1 MKSNKIA
8 TLWMYIVVG
17 FLSVLSVIELNKLGD
32 NILYSV
38 ATLTIYTYLTSISI
52 ITMLFILGMSK
63 VTIEAQVYL
72 RYRKENLL
80 IAKNLIY
87 NMDMFLLDANNKK

>member
-1 MKSNKIA
+1 
-8 TLWMYIVVG
+8 MYIVVG

-63 VTIEAQVYL
+63 VTIEAQIYL
-72 RYRKENLL
+72 RYRKENLV

-87 NMDMFLLDANNKK
+87 NMDMFLADANNKK